1 MNNNDTT
8 PSIVPITADV
18 AKARINLAL
27 TGAEMSIQAM
37 QTKVDTLVYNE
48 DNLPAIKETVLAIGK
63 IEKKIEEAFK
73 EGKKPYKDGV
83 DSWDAA
89 KRDLIALISPIAGK
103 ANYQHTKLCQAVE
116 KRKRDNAAAEK
127 RKKDIQDKII
137 ATILGFSQEITA
149 CKTNKE
155 LLAVESRINLE
166 KTRTQTYGEQLP
178 TLIERCNELT
188 ELLKLQKT
196 AVKQL
201 DQLDSAAEFAFKI
214 GDDESLQEI
223 EAKKEEIGGI
233 IQETKIRVEESAIN
247 SSTRGYVNNG
257 ITQSFPEVKTKR
269 KTWKAELFDI
279 RAAVKNDLS
288 LLKVELNPE
297 FIKVKL
303 NTLKETGILMEGI
316 DGKED
321 VVINGIRYY
330 LSVTY

>member
-1 MNNNDTT
+1 MINDTT
-8 PSIVPITADV
+8 PSIVPVTAEV

-48 DNLPAIKETVLAIGK
+48 DNLPAIKETVLAVGK

-73 EGKKPYKDGV
+73 EGKKPYKDGA

-89 KRDLIALISPIAGK
+89 KRDLMALISPISAK
-103 ANYQHTKLCQAVE
+103 VTQQHTKLCQAVE
-116 KRKRDNAAAEK
+116 KRNRDNAAAEK
-127 RKKDIQDKII
+127 RKKDIQDKIT
-137 ATILGFSQEITA
+137 ATILGVSQEITA

-166 KTRTQTYGEQLP
+166 KTRTQTYSEQLP

-233 IQETKIRVEESAIN
+233 IQETKIRVEEKAIN
-247 SSTRGYVNNG
+247 SSTRGYDNNG
-257 ITQSFPEVKTKR
+257 VTQTSPTVKPARRTWKYEVK
-269 KTWKAELFDI
+269 DI
-279 RAAVKNDLS
+279 ETLYKKCPGLVNLTPNDE
-288 LLKVELNPE
+288 K
-297 FIKVKL
+297 IKEI
-303 NTLKETGILMEGI
+303 LKEKMADGETKDKESIDFMGLILFYV
-316 DGKED
+316 DKKW
-321 VVINGIRYY
+321 
-330 LSVTY
+330 